1 MFSSLRA
8 RESASSVV
16 DLDEIGSQH
25 ARLFE
30 VSGRRAAARGGIQEA
45 HVDVD
50 AHGERESR
58 SWALGVRVR
67 RAQRCG
73 EI

>member
-8 RESASSVV
+8 RERASSVV
-16 DLDEIGSQH
+16 DLDEFGSQH

-45 HVDVD
+45 HVDV
-50 AHGERESR
+50 A
-58 SWALGVRVR
+58 
-67 RAQRCG
+67 AQQTLFVST
-73 EI
+73 ILTYKLAPIKYLTD